1 MEKLAKKRKPH
12 AKQDNATSPA
22 ADGSVAQPEEN
33 LIGKKRK
40 GRSPYTLESV
50 MQSIALKFYPEQI
63 TGYDAKHAEES
74 GYSERL
80 VQDLKTRIRRLDA
93 TEMQVLMIVHNAD
106 FDHDD
111 YWDPAAEKPHIHIIM
126 RFIGKM
132 PNGNI
137 RRERIGGILE
147 KLGVTYRPDV
157 DRTLWEQHGV
167 EAIGDFVEYSNYLL
181 HWTEKAKKA
190 GKHCYDLNELISN
203 LSADEVLKILDG
215 HKRIS
220 EVAPDENTKAQIE
233 TLIDLDRTSYQLGY
247 SLQDFDNWYGSLPFV
262 VRSHQSMK
270 TIKESYYRG
279 ITARAEDPAQNGI
292 LRLCIF
298 IEGEPDGGKTY
309 AAVHALDK
317 MGASVLRIGG
327 GGTGK
332 FDKLK
337 PSHDAIVIDDDLCSN
352 LLNMSDNYI
361 CQAYRRNKN
370 NPFWCGQ
377 YLIATSNLSFTDW
390 LISCGFHKCI
400 SQHWNPETQEMEDTY
415 EHHAA
420 LESRFYICKMVDRKL
435 DLVSPSRRG
444 TYEEQTERLSMFE
457 RFREEYEKVAAGYVK
472 DERLVDYLSV
482 VLRYDPDNIPFC

>member
-1 MEKLAKKRKPH
+1 MEKLAKKRKPR

-22 ADGSVAQPEEN
+22 SDENAAAQPEKN

-63 TGYDAKHAEES
+63 TGYDSEHAEES
-74 GYSERL
+74 GYSEKL
-80 VQDLKTRIRRLDA
+80 LLDLKTRIQKQDP

-111 YWDPAAEKPHIHIIM
+111 YWSPAAEKPHIHIIM

-132 PNGNI
+132 PNGNT
-137 RRERIGGILE
+137 RRERIGTILE

-157 DRTLWEQHGV
+157 DKTLWEQHGV

-190 GKHCYDLNELISN
+190 GKHCYELNELISN
-203 LSADEVLKILDG
+203 LPVDQVKKILDG
-215 HKRIS
+215 HKQIS
-220 EVAPDENTKAQIE
+220 EAAPDENAKVQIE
-233 TLIDLDRTSYQLGY
+233 TLIDLDQTAYQLGY
-247 SLQDFDNWYGSLPFV
+247 SLKDFDGWYGNLPFV

-270 TIKESYYRG
+270 TIKESYFRG
-279 ITARAEDPAQNGI
+279 ATARADDPANNGV

-298 IEGEPDGGKTY
+298 IQGQPDSGKTY
-309 AAVHALDK
+309 AAVHALDEI
-317 MGASVLRIGG
+317 GASVLRVGG

-337 PSHDAIVIDDDLCSN
+337 PSHDAIVIDDDICPN

-361 CQAYRRNKN
+361 CQAYRRNRN

-377 YLIATSNLSFTDW
+377 YLVVTSNLSFADW
-390 LISCGFHKCI
+390 LVSCGFYKS
-400 SQHWNPETQEMEDTY
+400 SQHWNPDTQAWNDVY
-415 EHHAA
+415 EYHEA
-420 LESRFYICKMVDRKL
+420 LKSRFYICRIDDRELK
-435 DLVSPSRRG
+435 LVSPSKRG
-444 TYEEQTERLSMFE
+444 TYEEQKERLRMFE
-457 RFREEYEKVAAGYVK
+457 QFRWEYEEIAARYVK
-472 DERLVDYLSV
+472 DEREVEYDWALMHSYLP
-482 VLRYDPDNIPFC
+482 YC

>member
-12 AKQDNATSPA
+12 AKQSNTSPA
-22 ADGSVAQPEEN
+22 ADGNAAQPEEN

-63 TGYDAKHAEES
+63 TGYDAEHAEES
-74 GYSERL
+74 GYSEKL
-80 VQDLKTRIRRLDA
+80 LLGLKSRIQKLDA

-126 RFIGKM
+126 RFIDKM

-137 RRERIGGILE
+137 RRERIGTILE

-157 DRTLWEQHGV
+157 DKTLWEQHGV

-203 LSADEVLKILDG
+203 LSADQVKKVLDG
-215 HKRIS
+215 HKQIS
-220 EVAPDENTKAQIE
+220 EAAPDENAKVQIE
-233 TLIDLDRTSYQLGY
+233 TLIDLDQTAYQLGY
-247 SLQDFDNWYGSLPFV
+247 SLKDFDGWYGNLPFV

-270 TIKESYYRG
+270 TIKESYLRG
-279 ITARAEDPAQNGI
+279 ATARADDPASNGV
-292 LRLCIF
+292 LRLCVF
-298 IEGEPDGGKTY
+298 IQGQPDSGKTY
-309 AAVHALDK
+309 AAVHALDEI
-317 MGASVLRIGG
+317 GASVLRGGG

-337 PSHDAIVIDDDLCSN
+337 PSHDAIVIDDDICPN

-361 CQAYRRNKN
+361 CQAYRRNRN

-377 YLIATSNLSFTDW
+377 YLVVTSNLSFADW
-390 LISCGFHKCI
+390 LISCGFYKS
-400 SQHWNPETQEMEDTY
+400 SQHWNSDTQAWDDVY
-415 EHHAA
+415 EYHDA
-420 LESRFYICKMVDRKL
+420 LKSRFYICRIDDRELK
-435 DLVSPSRRG
+435 LVSPSKRG
-444 TYEEQTERLSMFE
+444 TYEEQKERLRMFE
-457 RFREEYEKVAAGYVK
+457 QFRWEYEEIAARYVK
-472 DERLVDYLSV
+472 DEREVEYDWALMHSYLP
-482 VLRYDPDNIPFC
+482 YC